1 MDNKFTVIKGNAD
14 VENVNK
20 LMRSLTVYDC
30 WKRQYHNAIY
40 KAMSNNKGKKIA
52 DYPQEDLKR
61 IALSGIKYINSICE
75 IRRENERA
83 GTVCEKSLKESQETF
98 DLIDA
103 IFMIMGYL
111 TPKNFV
117 NTFPITKEYDGEK
130 WQSKDYFYTMD
141 ALAKMDWNKPI
152 GRDKISDLLWD
163 YQNDDLREVYVEYMC
178 VVSALYRAQT
188 DKGIAEQ
195 FCDDMGIPTYSF
207 DKKNGTLK
215 NNKTGQVTRAK
226 KNSYLK
232 RVK

>member
-117 NTFPITKEYDGEK
+117 NTFPITKE
-130 WQSKDYFYTMD
+130 
-141 ALAKMDWNKPI
+141 
-152 GRDKISDLLWD
+152 
-163 YQNDDLREVYVEYMC
+163 
-178 VVSALYRAQT
+178 
-188 DKGIAEQ
+188 
-195 FCDDMGIPTYSF
+195 
-207 DKKNGTLK
+207 
-215 NNKTGQVTRAK
+215 
-226 KNSYLK
+226 
-232 RVK
+232 